1 MEQLCENFFKEFSH
15 DHNQW
20 LQDSKQ
26 RQQRLTPTKNRKNK
40 NDLHQKSV
48 NLLRFTG
55 YRVTCQ
61 PVTFLKLFI
70 KKT

>member
-1 MEQLCENFFKEFSH
+1 MTTINGCKAQNKENKDS
-15 DHNQW
+15 
-20 LQDSKQ
+20 LQQKIE
-26 RQQRLTPTKNRKNK
+26 KNK